1 MAAQRT
7 ESWELIVGYSLYFD
21 SVSIFHFRFSS
32 FARYWCAN
40 ITTGLE
46 YSVQFSLSWWHG
58 FFAVL
63 LVLFQFRS
71 LRITCL
77 VWKPNGRKRKIQR
90 YEFLIQ
96 FKNVRLWIEL
106 NELMQN
112 RKPNGVACHRKRWRC
127 PMCNWSMSKKKWLCC
142 VCVCAINSCRKRWT
156 DIKLLGLRNK
166 RADRQHI
173 EIEWITNQYAN

>member
-7 ESWELIVGYSLYFD
+7 ESWEFIVGYSLYFD

-40 ITTGLE
+40 ITTDLV
-46 YSVQFSLSWWHG
+46 YSVQFFILMARFFRRTFGFVSIQIFALYGNQMAAKEKFNDMNFWFNSKMFGCGLNLMNWCKTASPMVWHAIG
-58 FFAVL
+58 NVDDVRCVTEAWV
-63 LVLFQFRS
+63 
-71 LRITCL
+71 
-77 VWKPNGRKRKIQR
+77 KRND
-90 YEFLIQ
+90 Y
-96 FKNVRLWIEL
+96 V
-106 NELMQN
+106 
-112 RKPNGVACHRKRWRC
+112 
-127 PMCNWSMSKKKWLCC
+127 